1 MRSPLVRTFLAALL
15 AGSAS
20 LPARAAQPQF
30 WKIEDARDYLDG
42 RTEGLSID
50 SEGRVRLA
58 PAAKLLH
65 DPESPYVWCVARDPK
80 GRVFAGTGNEGK
92 VFVAEGAKGSLFF
105 DAGELEVHALAWGP
119 DGKLYVGTSPDG
131 KVYAVDAGGKSE
143 TFYDPSEKYIWAL
156 AFDRGGRLLVATGA
170 EGKLYRVDRQGKAE
184 AVLTTAETHV
194 TALAVDAGGDV
205 YAGSAPGGILY
216 RVDAKGK
223 VFVLHDSPYR
233 EVKALEA
240 GPDGSVYAAVIDGRE
255 KEEAPARMTAPT
267 VTPVAPPA
275 PGGAEVTVTETFS
288 VPGATA
294 APAPLPSAAKAEPA
308 RSGPIKG
315 ALLRVLSSGEVD
327 TLWSS
332 SEETP
337 HSLAALKGGVWMG
350 TGNKGQIYRV
360 QDDRSWAMV
369 ATLPAEQ
376 ITALARSGETLLAA
390 TSNPGQ
396 VHLLDSRLAT
406 SGEFT
411 SKVKDTE
418 TVSTWG
424 RLRWDATV
432 PAGTRIEVR
441 SRSGN
446 TGNPDST
453 WTEWSAP
460 YTRAEGDAVGSER
473 ARFLQVKVTLHGSE
487 AASPVL
493 ESLSTAYLQRNL
505 RPQMQAITVHPAGE
519 VFQKPLSLTG
529 EVEILG
535 LETGALPDRGPSTS
549 AARTA
554 LPPATSYSRKLYQ
567 KGVQTFSWK
576 ADDPNGDTLSYEVQ
590 YRRVGET
597 RFRVLRKDVNE
608 PVLAWDTTTVPN
620 GRYVVRIAA
629 SDAPS
634 NPEPLAL
641 TADRE
646 SGAFEVDNTP
656 PVVTAQAA
664 GGAGRVRVT
673 VKDDSSPL
681 RRTEYSV
688 DGSAW
693 EEVHPTDGIS
703 DTTEETY
710 EFAAAPLAGA
720 GPHMV
725 VVRSMDLLGNVAS
738 ARVELP

>member
-1 MRSPLVRTFLAALL
+1 MRSPAARTFVLAAL
-15 AGSAS
+15 AS
-20 LPARAAQPQF
+20 IGTPLMAAQPQF

-42 RTEGLSID
+42 QTEGLSID

-58 PAAKLLH
+58 PAARLVH
-65 DPESPYVWCVARDPK
+65 DPEAPYVWCLARDPK
-80 GRVFAGTGNEGK
+80 GRVFLGTGNDGK
-92 VFVAEGAKGSLFF
+92 VFVSEGEKGSLFF
-105 DAGELEVHALAWGP
+105 DSGELEVHALAWGP
-119 DGKLYVGTSPDG
+119 DGRLYVGTSPEG
-131 KVYAVDAGGKSE
+131 KVYAVDAAGKAE
-143 TFYDPSEKYIWAL
+143 TFYDPAERYVWAL

-170 EGKLYRVDRQGKAE
+170 EGKVYRVDRQGKAE
-184 AVLTTAETHV
+184 TLLATAETHV
-194 TALAVDAGGDV
+194 TALAVDGAGNV
-205 YAGSAPGGILY
+205 FAGSAPGGILY
-216 RVDAKGK
+216 RVDAQGK
-223 VFVLHDSPYR
+223 VFVLHDSPFR

-255 KEEAPARMTAPT
+255 KDEASRGTAPAAVPA
-267 VTPVAPPA
+267 APPA
-275 PGGAEVTVTETFS
+275 GGAEVTVTETFS
-288 VPGATA
+288 IPGA
-294 APAPLPSAAKAEPA
+294 PAVATPLPGAAKPLEPA
-308 RSGPIKG
+308 RSGPTKG
-315 ALLRVLSSGEVD
+315 ALLRVLASGEVD

-337 HSLAALKGGVWMG
+337 HSLAAAKGGVWMG
-350 TGNKGQIYRV
+350 TGNKGQVYRV
-360 QDDRSWAMV
+360 LDDRTWAMV

-376 ITALARSGETLLAA
+376 VTALSRHGEKLLAA

-396 VHLLDSRLAT
+396 VHVLDSRLST
-406 SGEFT
+406 TGEFT
-411 SKVKDTE
+411 SKVRDTE

-432 PAGTRIEVR
+432 PSGTRVEVR

-446 TGNPDST
+446 TGSPDST

-460 YTRAEGDAVGSER
+460 YAHADGDAVTSER

-487 AASPVL
+487 DASPAL
-493 ESLSTAYLQRNL
+493 ESISTAYLQRNL
-505 RPQMQAITVHPAGE
+505 RPLMQSITVHPPGE

-529 EVEILG
+529 EIEILG
-535 LETGALPDRGPSTS
+535 LEPGALPDRSPS
-549 AARTA
+549 AAAARSA

-576 ADDPNGDTLSYEVQ
+576 AEDPNGDTLSYEVQ

-597 RFRVLRKDVNE
+597 RFRILRRDIAE

-634 NPEPLAL
+634 NPEALAL
-641 TADRE
+641 SADKE

-656 PVVTAQAA
+656 PVVSAQAVA
-664 GGAGRVRVT
+664 GPPARVRAQ
-673 VKDDSSPL
+673 VKDDSSPV

-688 DGSAW
+688 DGGAW

-703 DTTEETY
+703 DTTDESY
-710 EFAAAPLAGA
+710 EFSPVPLTGP

-725 VVRSMDLLGNVAS
+725 GVGAMDRLGNVS
-738 ARVELP
+738 STPVEQP